1 MAEGWKQLIE
11 DIRAALGLPVPV
23 CQPRKDDKPPPSP
36 SSLAP
41 TCVPAAS
48 PDLPGNDSQQP
59 ASPLPPTELP
69 LPINAGGA
77 PTPAPN
83 LTEGAVASVAPQEE
97 ATRGEAPEAKPLTP
111 LQKLYSY
118 AGLAAT
124 LLVAIGFGWYVYFG
138 GPRPPAPNVVATFDG
153 GQITVEQLREHVARL
168 SPLIH
173 AGGEGG
179 EPVAL
184 LSYEGYR
191 AVISHMVLNELVRRW
206 AADQQLDREAKFTD
220 AMRHVSESFTLDEW
234 VAELHKSE
242 MMAAVR
248 ENDIQAYYEANK
260 GAFGGATLSDVRET
274 IRETLAHQNQ
284 EQFFEDYVARLRA
297 DATIVRAYELLDVPP
312 PAEEQIR
319 DYYKA
324 NQAQF
329 TAPQRA
335 VVDAIYVPPASFGD
349 EADAA
354 ARAKAEAALS
364 ALNTGNDVAEVAAQ
378 YSQTPY
384 SAVGVMVEAG
394 KDDPALV
401 EQAFALTDEGDLSP
415 VFRTQAGY
423 YVLRLREQQP
433 ASTLSLDEA
442 RTQIVEALRVE
453 NERAWF
459 ERNADRT
466 LFTIHGERYT
476 LGQFYHE
483 HQNLPAELQTQYA
496 GPEGMRQLADLLI
509 DRLLVLDDAYN
520 RLLDQKNAP
529 LLEEF
534 RIIVLR
540 QMMHEAEVDKQA
552 AVSDQEIKDYYE
564 QHKEL
569 FASPPE
575 ARIRTI
581 RVYRGQIEGDYQR
594 AWDRAEAAYKTLA
607 PGLGAQ
613 PAEFD
618 VVAKEYDESEKDS
631 TDAGLGEWVRMEDD
645 LLQNLSAHPLH
656 SYLLSLPAGSVS
668 QPFEFGDSLYIVK
681 ILERSEPVPLT
692 FEQVKDFLRGELE
705 AIQHQQLDAQLAE
718 RLLRDAHVAIY
729 DEVIL
734 QALESDAA
742 MQNSP

>member
-1 MAEGWKQLIE
+1 MADGWKQLI
-11 DIRAALGLPVPV
+11 DDLRGALGLPVPAG
-23 CQPRKDDKPPPSP
+23 QPRKDDKPPAPSP
-36 SSLAP
+36 SPP
-41 TCVPAAS
+41 TPSELPNHGSQHPASCAPAAGLS
-48 PDLPGNDSQQP
+48 VVRTAD
-59 ASPLPPTELP
+59 
-69 LPINAGGA
+69 GA
-77 PTPAPN
+77 PTPIPST
-83 LTEGAVASVAPQEE
+83 TEGEVISVAPQEAAILGDAE
-97 ATRGEAPEAKPLTP
+97 STKPLTL

-138 GPRPPAPNVVATFDG
+138 GPRPPAPDVVATFDG
-153 GQITVEQLREHVARL
+153 GQITVEQLRGHLARL
-168 SPLIH
+168 TPLIH
-173 AGGEGG
+173 PAVDGS
-179 EPVAL
+179 EPVSIQ
-184 LSYEGYR
+184 SYEGYR
-191 AVISHMVLNELVRRW
+191 AVASHMVLNELVRRW
-206 AADQQLDREAKFTD
+206 AGEQQLDREAKFAD
-220 AMRHVSESFTLDEW
+220 AMRHVSESLTLDEW
-234 VAELHKSE
+234 VAELHKSD
-242 MMAAVR
+242 MMGAVR

-260 GAFGGATLSDVRET
+260 DTLGDVTLSEVREK
-274 IRETLAHQNQ
+274 IRETLAHQNE
-284 EQFFEDYVARLRA
+284 EQFLEDYIARLRA
-297 DATIVRAYELLDVPP
+297 DATIVRAYELLEVPP
-312 PAEEQIR
+312 PTEEQIR

-324 NQAQF
+324 NLAQF
-329 TAPQRA
+329 TEPQRA
-335 VVDAIYVPPASFGD
+335 VVDVIYVPPASFGD

-354 ARAKAEAALS
+354 ARAKAEAARS
-364 ALNTGNDVAEVAAQ
+364 ALNTGNDVGEVAAQ

-384 SAVGVMVEAG
+384 STVGVMVEAG
-394 KDDPALV
+394 KDDSALI

-415 VFRTQAGY
+415 IFRTQAGY

-433 ASTLSLDEA
+433 TSTLSLDEA
-442 RTQIVEALRVE
+442 RAQITDALRGE

-466 LFTIHGERYT
+466 LLTIHGERYT

-483 HQNLPAELQTQYA
+483 FQNLPAELQTQYA

-520 RLLDQKNAP
+520 RLLDQENAP
-529 LLEEF
+529 LLEEI

-540 QMMHEAEVDKQA
+540 QMMHEAEVDKQV

-581 RVYRGQIEGDYQR
+581 RVYRGQTEGDYQR